1 MIKVFIVDDHEII
14 RDGLNK
20 ILNEETDFVVVGEAR
35 NGDEVLRNIQ
45 NVDCDII
52 LLDLNMPGR
61 CGLDLIADLK
71 KLRKYM
77 YILVLSIYPEDKFTL
92 RLLKAGASG
101 YVCKAVAL
109 QELVHAIRKVC
120 LTGRYM
126 SVTLAEQLAIDFIPG
141 NREKLLHESL
151 SSLDM
156 KIMFLLASGRKVK
169 DIAVDLK
176 LSVSSVFSHRM
187 YIHKKLNVENDVE
200 LLHYVNIN
208 KLSD

>member
-14 RDGLNK
+14 RDGLKK

-45 NVDCDII
+45 NIDCDIM

-71 KLRKYM
+71 KLRQHM
-77 YILVLSIYPEDKFTL
+77 NILVLSIYPEDKFTL

-109 QELVHAIRKVC
+109 QELVHAIRKVS

-126 SVTLAEQLAIDFIPG
+126 SVTLAEQLAIDVIPG
-141 NREKLLHESL
+141 NIEKLLHESL
-151 SSLDM
+151 SSLDL
-156 KIMFLLASGRKVK
+156 KIMSLLASGRKVK

-176 LSVSSVFSHRM
+176 LSRTCIFNHRVH
-187 YIHKKLNVENDVE
+187 IHKKLKVENDVG
-200 LLHYVNIN
+200 LRHYVNIN
-208 KLSD
+208 KLDE

>member
-14 RDGLNK
+14 RAGLKK

-45 NVDCDII
+45 NIDCDIM

-71 KLRKYM
+71 RLKQHM
-77 YILVLSIYPEDKFTL
+77 YILVLSVYSEDKFTL

-109 QELVHAIRKVC
+109 HELAHAIRKVS
-120 LTGRYM
+120 LTGRYL
-126 SVTLAEQLAIDFIPG
+126 SVNLIEQLAIDFIPG
-141 NREKLLHESL
+141 NIEKLLHESL
-151 SSLDM
+151 SS
-156 KIMFLLASGRKVK
+156 
-169 DIAVDLK
+169 VDL
-176 LSVSSVFSHRM
+176 
-187 YIHKKLNVENDVE
+187 
-200 LLHYVNIN
+200 
-208 KLSD
+208 